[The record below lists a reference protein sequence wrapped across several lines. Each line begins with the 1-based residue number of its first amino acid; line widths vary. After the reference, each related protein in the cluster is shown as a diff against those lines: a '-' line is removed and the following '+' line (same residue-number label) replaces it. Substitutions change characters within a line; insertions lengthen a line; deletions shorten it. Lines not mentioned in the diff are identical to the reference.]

1 MIEIFRP
8 DIYSKSIFDVN
19 YKKLKEKGIKCILLD
34 LDNTIAPVNIEKPDN
49 KMKKFLYELKEKGFH
64 LIIMSNSQK
73 KRVEPFKN
81 ELELDSA
88 AFSMKPRKAKYMKI
102 LKTFGYK
109 PEEVA
114 AIGDQ
119 LLTDVLGANR
129 MQITSILVNPMSK
142 KDGISTN
149 LNRIIERMI
158 IKRLEKKELFERG
171 KYYD

>member
-8 DIYSKSIFDVN
+8 DVYSKSIFDVN

-81 ELELDSA
+81 ELELEDSIYRA
-88 AFSMKPRKAKYMKI
+88 YGILTNCRKISYEEIRDLLSIIKLGTDLGI
-102 LKTFGYK
+102 LK
-109 PEEVA
+109 E
-114 AIGDQ
+114 
-119 LLTDVLGANR
+119 LTDLKVQKLYLYTKPANLQKYLGRQYEA
-129 MQITSILVNPMSK
+129 
-142 KDGISTN
+142 
-149 LNRIIERMI
+149 IERNVKRAEVIKQI
-158 IKRLEKKELFERG
+158 IAER
-171 KYYD
+171 

>member
-8 DIYSKSIFDVN
+8 DVYSKSIFDVN

-49 KMKKFLYELKEKGFH
+49 KMKKFLNELKEKGFH

-88 AFSMKPRKAKYMKI
+88 AFSMKPRKSKYMKI

>member
-8 DIYSKSIFDVN
+8 DIYSKSIFDIN

-34 LDNTIAPVNIEKPDN
+34 LDNTIAPVNIERPDN
-49 KMKKFLYELKEKGFH
+49 KTKKFLYELREKGFR
-64 LIIMSNSQK
+64 LIIMSNSPK

>member
-8 DIYSKSIFDVN
+8 DIYSKSIFDIN
-19 YKKLKEKGIKCILLD
+19 YKKLKKKGIKCILLD
-34 LDNTIAPVNIEKPDN
+34 LDNTIAPVNIDKPDS
-49 KMKKFLYELKEKGFH
+49 KTKKFLYDLKEEGFH
-64 LIIMSNSQK
+64 LIIMSNSPK
-73 KRVEPFKN
+73 KRIEPFKN

-88 AFSMKPRKAKYMKI
+88 AFSMKPKKSKYIKI

-119 LLTDVLGANR
+119 LLTDILGANR

-142 KDGISTN
+142 KDGITTN
-149 LNRIIERMI
+149 FNRIVEKMI
-158 IKRLEKKELFERG
+158 MKRLEKKDLFERG
-171 KYYD
+171 KYYE

>member
-1 MIEIFRP
+1 
-8 DIYSKSIFDVN
+8 
-19 YKKLKEKGIKCILLD
+19 
-34 LDNTIAPVNIEKPDN
+34 
-49 KMKKFLYELKEKGFH
+49 
-64 LIIMSNSQK
+64 
-73 KRVEPFKN
+73 
-81 ELELDSA
+81 
-88 AFSMKPRKAKYMKI
+88 MKI

>member
-8 DIYSKSIFDVN
+8 DVYSKSIFDVN

-64 LIIMSNSQK
+64 LIIMSNSPK
-73 KRVEPFKN
+73 KRIEPFKN
-81 ELELDSA
+81 ELELDAA
-88 AFSMKPRKAKYMKI
+88 AFSMKPRKAKYQKI

-158 IKRLEKKELFERG
+158 IKRLEKKDLFERG

>member
-8 DIYSKSIFDVN
+8 DVYSKSIFDVN
-19 YKKLKEKGIKCILLD
+19 YKK
-34 LDNTIAPVNIEKPDN
+34 
-49 KMKKFLYELKEKGFH
+49 LKEKGFH